1 MYNINVNYLMG
12 FLFVLKLDDI
22 INYNNS
28 FFVLFK
34 IDFVFYK
41 KIYQKFDKIYD
52 DISNGKLFLLRVI
65 GIFQFSI
72 NGKYLLLR
80 LELEIIIFEGSLY
93 GLVNKSKKIKIYGI
107 VDFVFVDNKI
117 MNFCKIIYL

>member
-117 MNFCKIIYL
+117 MNFRKIIYL

>member
-1 MYNINVNYLMG
+1 MG

-34 IDFVFYK
+34 IDFAFYK

-117 MNFCKIIYL
+117 MNFRKIIYL